1 MCFDKTGTLTDD
13 TIEFA
18 GIVPVKEGHF
28 EAMQSDVEQCNT
40 DDQLIV
46 LSMASCNSLVEYEDK
61 VEGDDLD
68 LKLFTVTGWKFTSDY
83 DTTQLETAPERVVT
97 SANGSH
103 SVAILKQFPFESF
116 LQRMLVIIR
125 DMKTSTDVAII
136 KGAPEI
142 VASFCTPESL
152 PKDFLE
158 IFESYTRR
166 GFRVLATAIK
176 VIPKGGVDMS
186 RNEIECQMEFVGL
199 YLFKNKLKEA
209 TFDVL
214 QELRKAQIRCIMAT
228 GDSLL
233 TGISI
238 AEECQL
244 VEQSDSIIRVRAHQD
259 KASKK
264 LQVQYS
270 YIKYPDFVLQ
280 NDNNANFE
288 LASGVHF
295 KYHFAIEGDS
305 FNAIRAADPKL
316 IERIVHKG
324 TIFARMSPDQ
334 KLNLVNLLQQQKHS
348 VGMCGDGEW
357 TS

>member
-18 GIVPVKEGHF
+18 SVVPVRDGHF
-28 EAMQSDVEQCNT
+28 EAMQTDVEQCNA
-40 DDQLIV
+40 DDHPIV
-46 LSMASCNSLVEYEDK
+46 RSMAACNSLVEYEGK

-68 LKLFTVTGWKFTSDY
+68 LKLFTVTGWKFTVDY
-83 DTTQLETAPERVVT
+83 DATQFDKAPERVVT
-97 SANGSH
+97 SPCGSH
-103 SVAILKQFPFESF
+103 AVAILKQFPFESF
-116 LQRMLVIIR
+116 LQRMLVIVR
-125 DMKTSTDVAII
+125 DMKTSSDVAIV

-176 VIPKGGVDMS
+176 VISDDGVDMS

-228 GDSLL
+228 GDSIL
-233 TGISI
+233 TGISV

-244 VEQSDSIIRVRAHQD
+244 VEQSDAIIRVRAHQD

-280 NDNNANFE
+280 NDSNANFE

-305 FNAIRAADPKL
+305 FSVIRVADSKL

-334 KLNLVNLLQQQKHS
+334 KLNLVNLLQQQKHN
-348 VGMCGDGEW
+348 VGMCGDGE
-357 TS
+357 